1 MLDLTRKFGM
11 TLTLASQSLAQGRD
25 IRAALQTCLQIAFRL
40 GHDDANSA
48 APRFTQ
54 TVVPPEDP
62 PFLQDLVLSL
72 LGVGQHPAEPDLKRT
87 QASYWETRLKHLPK
101 GHALV
106 HIANQTVEVETL
118 IAPPIADQ
126 RDLNRIKEE
135 DILQAVLTYQ
145 YLSVPQLTRLFFSP
159 HSKHSAN
166 HAGEYL
172 KGLTEA
178 GYLHRFPLPKTQRG
192 TPAFI
197 YTLSG
202 KGRKHLASLGCDLPA
217 TVRDA
222 KPAPSYQHIQHTLS
236 VNDVLIAAS
245 LLPRSN
251 AAISLECMRHEWM
264 LKQRP
269 LHARPAAESGAG
281 KNAGAS
287 TVIPDGYLDFRLR
300 LPEATYQ
307 TAVWL
312 ELDRGTEEQKQ
323 FHMKVRGLYAAA
335 TTDSYLREYA
345 GEAGYL
351 TIAFATTAGD

>member
-1 MLDLTRKFGM
+1 MHRCEKPLRE
-11 TLTLASQSLAQGRD
+11 R
-25 IRAALQTCLQIAFRL
+25 
-40 GHDDANSA
+40 
-48 APRFTQ
+48 
-54 TVVPPEDP
+54 
-62 PFLQDLVLSL
+62 
-72 LGVGQHPAEPDLKRT
+72 
-87 QASYWETRLKHLPK
+87 
-101 GHALV
+101 
-106 HIANQTVEVETL
+106 
-118 IAPPIADQ
+118 
-126 RDLNRIKEE
+126 EE

-145 YLSVPQLTRLFFSP
+145 YLSVPQLRRLFFCA

-166 HAGEYL
+166 HASEYL

-287 TVIPDGYLDFRLR
+287 TVIPDGYLDFRLK
-300 LPEATYQ
+300 LSGETYQ
-307 TAVWL
+307 SACGWSLTGV
-312 ELDRGTEEQKQ
+312 
-323 FHMKVRGLYAAA
+323 
-335 TTDSYLREYA
+335 LRSRNSSA
-345 GEAGYL
+345 
-351 TIAFATTAGD
+351 